1 MMVDS
6 DIENKFLTL
15 LSDVVLISKK
25 QLKKDVTGTKVFI
38 FGTGWRASLYWVL
51 KLEEK
56 RQKIKVKKP
65 EDITRDV
72 IKAYE
77 KHGRLMHSVLGLC
90 EIAYSFE
97 SEKWEYDSYPDW
109 FESILNEAAQA
120 SYNLEEKSKT
130 RKLQKEREYLQLL
143 HNFKNPYNSK
153 TEPHLWQ
160 LIQSWT
166 TRLAGIPKLEEL
178 YWIPF
183 KRSFSRW
190 ITERDSSAWVC
201 IFEEKTETQV
211 TLKST
216 KGQGHRHLNLA
227 CTVTIKD

>member
-1 MMVDS
+1 MKLPYDIANINDGSLIMVDS
-6 DIENKFLTL
+6 DIENNFLAL
-15 LSDVVLISKK
+15 LSDVVLISKN
-25 QLKKDVTGTKVFI
+25 QLKKDVTGTKVYI
-38 FGTGWRASLYWVL
+38 VGTGWKASLYWVL

-56 RQKIKVKKP
+56 RQKIKVEKP
-65 EDITRDV
+65 KDITRDV

-77 KHGRLMHSVLGLC
+77 KHGSLMHSVLELC
-90 EIAYSFE
+90 QIAYSFE
-97 SEKWEYDSYPDW
+97 SEKWKYHSYPDW
-109 FESILNEAAQA
+109 FKSILNEAAQA

-143 HNFKNPYNSK
+143 HELKNPYNSK

-166 TRLAGIPKLEEL
+166 TRLAKIPKLEEL

-190 ITERDSSAWVC
+190 IS
-201 IFEEKTETQV
+201 
-211 TLKST
+211 
-216 KGQGHRHLNLA
+216 
-227 CTVTIKD
+227 